1 MPGAIHDNIALSRF
15 ELDDSGIMAVL
26 NYTLAGNVITF
37 QHTETPVAA
46 RGRGLASQLVRG
58 ALENAR
64 ARGLKMVP
72 RCAFVR
78 AYLAKHPEFRDVVA
92 AGS

>member
-1 MPGAIHDNIALSRF
+1 MPGAIHDNTALSRF
-15 ELDDSGIMAVL
+15 ELEDGGVTAVL

-46 RGRGLASQLVRG
+46 RGRGRASQLVRD

-64 ARGLKMVP
+64 ARGLKVVP